1 MTTTPPGHEPGAAA
15 SEAVSLHPNLRHLPI
30 GRQVEARVDFGGWT
44 TFPYEFGDAPP
55 RIRVLDEPTLP
66 EPPRHG
72 EPGGRECPSCAAED
86 ADQLWTDELWRLHP
100 LHEPSASPVVLLLEP
115 RVHCDLADLPAR
127 ESAQL
132 GPLFQRVERA
142 MLGLGGV
149 GRVHVIRWGDGGAH
163 LHWWFLA
170 RPAGM
175 MQLRGAFMT
184 VWDDVLPAIDRE
196 TWLANLASVAASMAE
211 DGGTAHPWPRPES
224 S

>member
-1 MTTTPPGHEPGAAA
+1 MTTTSPEQPPADEPPAP
-15 SEAVSLHPNLRHLPI
+15 LHPNLRHLPV
-30 GRQVEARVDFGGWT
+30 GRRIEARVDFGGWA
-44 TFPYEFGDAPP
+44 TFPYEFDTPP

-66 EPPRHG
+66 EPPRLG
-72 EPGGRECPSCAAED
+72 EPGGGECPSCATED

-100 LHEPSASPVVLLLEP
+100 LREPSASPVVLLLEP

-132 GPLFQRVERA
+132 GPLLQRVERA

-149 GRVHVIRWGDGGAH
+149 GRVHVIRWGDGGSH

-175 MQLRGAFMT
+175 MQLRGAFMM
-184 VWDDVLPAIDRE
+184 VWDDVLPAIDPE
-196 TWLANLASVAASMAE
+196 TWQANLAQVAESMAAE
-211 DGGTAHPWPRPES
+211 GGTAYPWPRQES
-224 S
+224 GPH